1 MPDADE
7 RGSIQ
12 PVPILADRYRREPE
26 MSHISI
32 SCPGCGASYP
42 PDMGTLSC
50 SRCGGPLEVD
60 YKTPRTESGTRQ
72 ADSGAGLGIPL
83 PLHDPAQAISLGEG
97 NTPCVRLSAVG
108 RLLGLTG
115 LYGKLEFLNPTGSF
129 KDRGTAVMM
138 SVARE
143 HGVTEVVEDSSGNAG
158 ASVSAYAASAGIKAH
173 IFAPADA
180 PPAKLR
186 QVRVYGAKAHLI
198 EGPREATTAAAVAYY
213 KERGLVYASHAL
225 SPYFLEGTK
234 SFAYEVAR
242 RFPDGLPDHL
252 LTPVGNGCLYIGAYK
267 GFEEMRRA
275 GAIRRM
281 PRLHCVQARAVMP
294 VVAAHMGEPWSR
306 EQAGKTVAGGISVT
320 APPRRDRM
328 VGILRETGGVAV
340 AVDDERILHWQR
352 LLAEREGI
360 YVEPTSAAVLAG
372 LEVLVSRGV
381 VAGTET
387 VLVPFTGF
395 GLKDAPSG

>member
-1 MPDADE
+1 
-7 RGSIQ
+7 
-12 PVPILADRYRREPE
+12 
-26 MSHISI
+26 MSHISLC
-32 SCPGCGASYP
+32 CPGCGVSYH
-42 PDMGTLSC
+42 PDMATLSC
-50 SRCGGPLEVD
+50 SRCAGPLEVD
-60 YKTPRTESGTRQ
+60 YTEPGSESGTRR
-72 ADSGAGLGIPL
+72 ADDGTGLGIPL
-83 PLHDPAQAISLGEG
+83 PIHEPAQAVSLGEG
-97 NTPCVRLSAVG
+97 NTPCVKLSAVG

-115 LYGKLEFLNPTGSF
+115 LYGKLEYMNPTGSF

-143 HGVTEVVEDSSGNAG
+143 HGVKAVVEDSSGNAG
-158 ASVSAYAASAGIKAH
+158 ASVSAYAASAGIEAH

-186 QVRVYGAKAHLI
+186 QVRVYGAEAHLI

-213 KERGLVYASHAL
+213 QERGLVYASHAL
-225 SPYFLEGTK
+225 SPYFLEGNK
-234 SFAYEVAR
+234 SFAYEVAQQ
-242 RFPDGLPDHL
+242 FPEGLPDHL

-267 GFEEMRRA
+267 GFEEMRRK
-275 GAIRRM
+275 GAIGRV
-281 PRLHCVQARAVMP
+281 PRLHCVQAQPIMP
-294 VVAAHMGEPWSR
+294 VVAAYRDEPWTR

-352 LLAEREGI
+352 QLAEREGL

-372 LEVLVSRGV
+372 LEVLVSQDV
-381 VAGTET
+381 VASTET
-387 VLVPFTGF
+387 VLAPFTGF
-395 GLKDAPSG
+395 GLKDVQLG